1 MTAYEQLLKVYS
13 NPSPLEGSEAETQF
27 KLLKAEKQKLDSLL
41 TIENKALFTAL
52 QSLVDLFK
60 KKLDKLAIPESEG
73 IQINAINKSAMTPLP
88 NMGLSGISN
97 NSAAMIIQA
106 NDAERV
112 NYV

>member
-41 TIENKALFTAL
+41 TIENKALVTAL

-60 KKLDKLAIPESEG
+60 KKLDRSKNNEG
-73 IQINAINKSAMTPLP
+73 GQYGFSDEEVTEIASILMKTSRIIRKQV
-88 NMGLSGISN
+88 GRSG
-97 NSAAMIIQA
+97 QA
-106 NDAERV
+106 E
-112 NYV
+112 